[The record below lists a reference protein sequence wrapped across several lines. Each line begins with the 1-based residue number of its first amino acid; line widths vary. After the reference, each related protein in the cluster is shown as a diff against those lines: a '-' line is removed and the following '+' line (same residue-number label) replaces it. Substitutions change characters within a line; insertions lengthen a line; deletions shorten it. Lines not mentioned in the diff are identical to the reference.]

1 MIWNIEEG
9 LKLTVEQLERAEAQ
23 RVAMTARTLE
33 FFDKYD
39 LLLCPATI
47 VPPFPVENRYVAECA
62 GKKFDNYVEW
72 LGIVYAITLVCCPAL
87 SLPCGFTAS
96 GLPVGLQ
103 VVAPPRGEAQL
114 LAGSRCWRIFWACAA
129 RRRSIRGRRNSAIGR
144 RVSTDAAFSGS
155 CGNPARP
162 VVVTCCYARRTD
174 PGQRDRTSPSW
185 RPIMTDQAIKPA
197 DDHFDIQDVER
208 RIKAIFIGSIGNLVE
223 WYDFYAYT
231 AFALYFA
238 PAFFPNS
245 DPVVQQLNAAVLF
258 AATFLMRPLGGW
270 LFGFIADRHGRR
282 LSLTL
287 SVVCMCFGSL
297 IIAVTPTY
305 ATIGIAAPAILALAR
320 IIEGLSLGGEYGA
333 SATYLTE
340 VADPKH
346 RGFYS
351 SFQYVTLIGGQLTA
365 IIVLLLL
372 QKVFLTPEQL
382 KDWGWRIP
390 FVIGALLAIFAA
402 VMRRNLH
409 ETEAFEEAKKL
420 TKPTGSIRGLLKY
433 PRELLLVVGLTA
445 GGTAAFYT
453 FTTYMQTFVRLSVGL
468 TEDQT
473 TFVIFGSL
481 IFATL
486 LQPIYGAPVR
496 PHRPQAAA
504 DLLRRRR
511 HAGDGPDPD
520 HAEGDQIAV
529 HGLPADLR
537 RLDLRRRLHLDQR
550 HREGRT
556 VPDQCP
562 RARRRPAL
570 CHHGIA
576 VRRHRAGG
584 RALFQDAGA

>member
-1 MIWNIEEG
+1 
-9 LKLTVEQLERAEAQ
+9 
-23 RVAMTARTLE
+23 
-33 FFDKYD
+33 
-39 LLLCPATI
+39 
-47 VPPFPVENRYVAECA
+47 
-62 GKKFDNYVEW
+62 
-72 LGIVYAITLVCCPAL
+72 
-87 SLPCGFTAS
+87 
-96 GLPVGLQ
+96 
-103 VVAPPRGEAQL
+103 
-114 LAGSRCWRIFWACAA
+114 
-129 RRRSIRGRRNSAIGR
+129 
-144 RVSTDAAFSGS
+144 
-155 CGNPARP
+155 
-162 VVVTCCYARRTD
+162 
-174 PGQRDRTSPSW
+174 
-185 RPIMTDQAIKPA
+185 MTDQTINP
-197 DDHFDIQDVER
+197 DREHLDLHDVER
-208 RIKAIFIGSIGNLVE
+208 RVKAIFIGSVGNLVE

-270 LFGFIADRHGRR
+270 LFGFIADRYGRR

-340 VADPKH
+340 VADPRH

-365 IIVLLLL
+365 IMVLLLL

-382 KDWGWRIP
+382 KEWGWRIP
-390 FVIGALLAIFAA
+390 FAIGAGVAIFAA
-402 VMRRNLH
+402 VMRRQLH
-409 ETEAFEEAKKL
+409 ETEAFVDAKRVAA
-420 TKPTGSIRGLLKY
+420 PSGSMRGLLKY

-468 TEDQT
+468 TADQT

-486 LQPIYGAPVR
+486 LQPIYGGLSDRIGRKPLLIFFGLAGTLATVPILTTLKDVTSPFAAFFLICAAWIFVAGFTSINAVVKAELFPTNVR
-496 PHRPQAAA
+496 A
-504 DLLRRRR
+504 L
-511 HAGDGPDPD
+511 G
-520 HAEGDQIAV
+520 V
-529 HGLPADLR
+529 GLPYAITVSVFGGTAPAIALSFKSLGHEDWFYYYLSGMIF
-537 RLDLRRRLHLDQR
+537 LSLLIYSTMPDTR
-550 HREGRT
+550 HES
-556 VPDQCP
+556 
-562 RARRRPAL
+562 
-570 CHHGIA
+570 
-576 VRRHRAGG
+576 
-584 RALFQDAGA
+584 